1 VQQESIT
8 ETLIRIIIFVTLS
21 YVEDWTE
28 GSWAQLAGKSY
39 LVNVSSGNSPPH
51 MR

>member
-28 GSWAQLAGKSY
+28 GS
-39 LVNVSSGNSPPH
+39 
-51 MR
+51 

>member
-1 VQQESIT
+1 
-8 ETLIRIIIFVTLS
+8 
-21 YVEDWTE
+21 
-28 GSWAQLAGKSY
+28 LAGKSY